1 MCEKI
6 GRSRQMKREL
16 GQMDD
21 ELASDRDIISF
32 FLAFWVELG
41 DSTSHALALTA
52 LDNFFD

>member
-1 MCEKI
+1 
-6 GRSRQMKREL
+6 MKREL